1 MKILLVYPKVEETF
15 WSFKHAL
22 KIVRRKAAFPPLGAL
37 TVAAMLPDHWQK
49 KLVDMNVRNL
59 KEKDI
64 KWADYVYIS
73 AMVAQQKSARDV
85 VNLCKELGVKTVG
98 GGPLFF
104 SYHNDFED
112 MDHIVVGEG
121 EAIVPQFVE
130 DLENG
135 SAKHF
140 YRSDEHPPLDR
151 APVPQWDLIR
161 FKDYVTMSV
170 QYSRGCPYNC
180 EFCDIIV
187 MNGRIPRTKS
197 NDQVLNELES
207 LYKRGWR
214 GSVFIVDD
222 NFIGNKKKVK
232 GLLRKVIQ
240 WQEDHKHPFSFFT
253 EASVDLAEDPELM
266 DLMVEAGFNKV
277 FLGLETPA
285 EESLK
290 ECGKKQ
296 NLKRDLSESV
306 RIIQQHGL
314 NVMGGFIIGFDND
327 PLDIFQR
334 QVEFIQ
340 NNGVVTAMIGLL
352 TALPGTRLYQ
362 RLQNEGRLL
371 FKSSGNNTDITGSL
385 NFIPKMDREAILKGY
400 QWVMNTLYSPEQ
412 YYERILNFL
421 KYYQPRAKTKIL
433 FSDITTFL
441 RSFWYLG
448 IWDQRGTRKYYWKLL
463 KKALFN
469 YRNSLADVVTLA
481 IYGYHF
487 RKLFW
492 SRTAIE
498 SFLENTGRI
507 PKKEGA

>member
-1 MKILLVYPKVEETF
+1 MKILIVYPKVEETF

-37 TVAAMLPDHWQK
+37 TVAAMLPEHWEK

-59 KEKDI
+59 KEDDI
-64 KWADYVYIS
+64 TWADYVFIS

-85 VNLCKELGVKTVG
+85 VDRCKAAGIKTVG

-104 SYHNDFED
+104 SYHSDFSD

-121 EAIVPQFVE
+121 EAILSQFIE

-135 SAKHF
+135 KAEHF
-140 YRSDEHPPLDR
+140 YHSSMHPPLEFS
-151 APVPQWDLIR
+151 PVPEWDLIR
-161 FKDYVTMSV
+161 FRDYVTMSI

-187 MNGRIPRTKS
+187 MNGRVPRTKS
-197 NDQVLNELES
+197 NEQVLTELEV
-207 LYKRGWR
+207 LYKKKWR

-232 GLLRKVIQ
+232 GLLKEVIL
-240 WQEDHKHPFSFFT
+240 WQKEHKHPFSFFT
-253 EASVDLAEDPELM
+253 EASVDLAEDEELM
-266 DLMVEAGFNKV
+266 NLMVEAGFNKV

-296 NLKRDLSESV
+296 NLKRSLSESV

-327 PLDIFQR
+327 PMDIFQR

-362 RLQNEGRLL
+362 RLQKEGRLL
-371 FKSSGNNTDITGSL
+371 FKSSGNNTDVSGSL
-385 NFIPKMDREAILKGY
+385 NFIPKMDREAILNGY
-400 QWVMNTLYSPEQ
+400 QWVMDTLYSPEK

-421 KYYQPRAKTKIL
+421 KYYQPRAKTKLL
-433 FSDITTFL
+433 FSDVATFL

-448 IWDQRGTRKYYWKLL
+448 IWDQSGTRKYYWKLL
-463 KKALFN
+463 KKALLN
-469 YRNSLADVVTLA
+469 YRNALADVVTLA

-492 SRTAIE
+492 SRSAIE
-498 SFLENTGRI
+498 SFLEKSGRL
-507 PKKEGA
+507 PKKEGI